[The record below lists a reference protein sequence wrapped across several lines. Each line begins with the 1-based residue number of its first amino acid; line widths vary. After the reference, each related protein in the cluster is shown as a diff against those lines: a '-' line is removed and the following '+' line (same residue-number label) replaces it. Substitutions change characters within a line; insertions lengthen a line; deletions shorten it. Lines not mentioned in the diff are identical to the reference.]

1 MNLKKLLVLALVTH
15 SAAGIAQNLDTPSI
29 KGTSGYTLT
38 NLSIESQITMFY
50 YTDIA
55 PAVHFYGDVL
65 GLEKTL
71 DWSWVIFFQ
80 TGSSSFIGLV
90 TEGHGAFHDVQPS
103 NAVMLSL
110 VTNDL
115 DLWYERLRQRN
126 DVTFLQSIS
135 DSGPIR
141 SFLVED
147 PGGYT
152 VEFFRWLTSTD

>member
-1 MNLKKLLVLALVTH
+1 MNLKKLLVLVLVMH
-15 SAAGIAQNLDTPSI
+15 SDAGIAQNLDTPSI
-29 KGTSGYTLT
+29 KETSGYTLA
-38 NLSIESQITMFY
+38 NLSIDSQITMFY
-50 YTDIA
+50 YTDIT
-55 PAVHFYGDVL
+55 PAVHFYGDIL

-71 DWSWVIFFQ
+71 DWSWVVFFQ

-90 TEGHGAFHDVQPS
+90 TEGHDAFHDVQPS

-115 DLWYERLRQRN
+115 DLWYERLRQWN
-126 DVTFLQSIS
+126 EVTFLKSIS

-141 SFLVED
+141 SFMVED

-152 VEFFRWLTSTD
+152 VEFFQWLTPTE